1 MTFPGILRL
10 FALSPRPVLH
20 LSSGLCNRVDGEE
33 VIPSKEESD
42 AGSVSRFTPPDL
54 SKKPECKPPSFCF
67 IRSSPVRDQVTQ

>member
-1 MTFPGILRL
+1 MMTFRGILRL

-54 SKKPECKPPSFCF
+54 SKTLNANPPLFVLSEALL
-67 IRSSPVRDQVTQ
+67 